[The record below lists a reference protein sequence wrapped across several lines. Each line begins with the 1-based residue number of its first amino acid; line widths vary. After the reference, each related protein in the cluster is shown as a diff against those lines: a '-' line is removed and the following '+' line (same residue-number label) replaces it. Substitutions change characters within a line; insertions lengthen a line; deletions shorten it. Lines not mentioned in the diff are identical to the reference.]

1 MKTRIGILLGV
12 VLGTGVPGPVVL
24 AQTAKESALPPARHE
39 SQPDD
44 AQKTNMGSARA
55 VVLVQG
61 SKPRSLLPDLS
72 GVFPALRTPG
82 DALVRI
88 RITYPDGTPGEMVRI
103 DATSAGTSRNERI
116 ESRGRLD
123 ASRTFSFRLETTS
136 SRVHSEH
143 KGSSDPGLFR
153 FRIARGSKLIRILL
167 RKGSDEKTLL
177 FLIESPRQIT
187 ASIHHPPP
195 PAG

>member
-39 SQPDD
+39 SQPGE
-44 AQKTNMGSARA
+44 AQKNGSARA
-55 VVLVQG
+55 VVLVPG
-61 SKPRSLLPDLS
+61 SKPRSLLPDLA
-72 GVFPALRTPG
+72 GAFPSLRIPG

-123 ASRTFSFRLETTS
+123 DSCSLSIRLETTS

-143 KGSSDPGLFR
+143 KGSSDPGLLR
-153 FRIARGSKLIRILL
+153 FRTTRGSELIRILL
-167 RKGSDEKTLL
+167 RKGEDEKILL

-187 ASIHHPPP
+187 ASIHHPPS